1 MAIAKKIISLS
12 VAVALTGSCLFG
24 CADTDFAAKTEN
36 TTISVGQYIYHVFDN
51 LMKAEEE
58 LEVTPSSSDSNFFE
72 LTIDD
77 QNVEDWIVNNAKKD
91 LKACVGASIE
101 FENLGLTLTEEE
113 KTKTTTSDEEG
124 NDVSISISDYYDNLD
139 DYYHLSDLGI
149 SKQSLTAVLNSEKK
163 YEKVFDSY
171 YGAGGS
177 QEVSSQEIS
186 DYIKTNGASYKMMTV
201 AKRGSTST
209 ETTDA
214 SSPTTLTATDE
225 SKAEA
230 QGYVDQING
239 GKSIDDVYHDYEY
252 ANGTTDDTFVPLEV
266 EFVFKE
272 DTTSTLEDNVL
283 SALFEQAQIDGP
295 AILIEGDYS
304 FYIIQRYSV
313 SDETVS
319 QNKEQ
324 ALEYMKDDEFSEIM
338 CQMADTKG
346 YQENE
351 AAFKEYTPKA
361 LYKRYEKYSED
372 SMVTYY

>member
-1 MAIAKKIISLS
+1 MAIAKKIISIS
-12 VAVALTGSCLFG
+12 VATALIASLLSG
-24 CADTDFAAKTEN
+24 CADVSFAAKTDK
-36 TTISVGQYIYHVFDN
+36 TTISVGQYIYHTFDN

-58 LEVTPSSSDSNFFE
+58 LKVTPSSSDSNFFK

-77 QNVEDWIVNNAKKD
+77 QTAEDWILNEAKKD
-91 LKACVGASIE
+91 LKAYMGAAIE
-101 FENLGLTLTEEE
+101 FENLGLTLSEEE
-113 KTKTTTSDEEG
+113 KTKTTTTDEEG
-124 NDVSISISDYYDNLD
+124 KEVSITISDYYDNLD

-149 SKQSLTAVLNSEKK
+149 SKQSLTAVLIKEKK

-177 QEVSSQEIS
+177 QEVSAQEIS

-209 ETTDA
+209 ETTDV

-252 ANGTTDDTFVPLEV
+252 ANGTTDDTFVPLEL

-272 DTTSTLEDNVL
+272 DNTSTLEDNVF
-283 SALFEQAQIDGP
+283 SALFEQAQTDGP

-313 SDETVS
+313 SDETIS
-319 QNKEQ
+319 QNNKQ
-324 ALEYMKDDEFSEIM
+324 ALEYMKDGEFSEIM
-338 CQMADTKG
+338 GQIADTKG

-351 AAFKEYTPKA
+351 AAFKKYTPKV
-361 LYKRYEKYSED
+361 LYKRYDKYSENN
-372 SMVTYY
+372 MINYY

>member
-77 QNVEDWIVNNAKKD
+77 QNVEDWIANNAKKD
-91 LKACVGASIE
+91 LKTCVGASIE

-113 KTKTTTSDEEG
+113 KTKTTTTDEEG

-177 QEVSSQEIS
+177 QEVPSQEIS

-230 QGYVDQING
+230 QGYVDQINV
-239 GKSIDDVYHDYEY
+239 K
-252 ANGTTDDTFVPLEV
+252 L
-266 EFVFKE
+266 
-272 DTTSTLEDNVL
+272 
-283 SALFEQAQIDGP
+283 
-295 AILIEGDYS
+295 GD
-304 FYIIQRYSV
+304 
-313 SDETVS
+313 
-319 QNKEQ
+319 
-324 ALEYMKDDEFSEIM
+324 
-338 CQMADTKG
+338 
-346 YQENE
+346 
-351 AAFKEYTPKA
+351 
-361 LYKRYEKYSED
+361 
-372 SMVTYY
+372 

>member
-1 MAIAKKIISLS
+1 MAIAKKIISMS
-12 VAVALTGSCLFG
+12 VAAALAGSLLSG
-24 CADTDFAAKTEN
+24 CADVSFAAKTESA
-36 TTISVGQYIYHVFDN
+36 TISVGQFIYHVFDN
-51 LMKAEEE
+51 LMQAEEE
-58 LEVTPSSSDSNFFE
+58 LEVTPSSSDSNFFK

-77 QNVEDWIVNNAKKD
+77 QSVEDWIANNAKKD

-113 KTKTTTSDEEG
+113 KTKTTTTDEEG
-124 NDVSISISDYYDNLD
+124 KEVSISISEYYDNLD

-149 SKQSLTAVLNSEKK
+149 SKQSLTDVLISEKK

-171 YGAGGS
+171 YGEGGS

-186 DYIKTNGASYKMMTV
+186 DYINTNGASYKMMTV
-201 AKRGSTST
+201 TKQGSTST

-239 GKSIDDVYHDYEY
+239 GKSIDDVYHDYEF
-252 ANGTTDDTFVPLEV
+252 ANGTTEDTFIPLEL

-272 DTTSTLEDNVL
+272 DNTSTLEDNVL

-313 SDETVS
+313 SDEIAS
-319 QNKEQ
+319 QNKDQ

-338 CQMADTKG
+338 GQMADAKG

>member
-1 MAIAKKIISLS
+1 MAIAKKIISMSIAAALAGSLLS
-12 VAVALTGSCLFG
+12 G
-24 CADTDFAAKTEN
+24 CADVSFAAKTEN
-36 TTISVGQYIYHVFDN
+36 ATVSVGQYIYHAFDN
-51 LMKAEEE
+51 LMQAEEE
-58 LEVTPSSSDSNFFE
+58 LEVTPSSSDSNFFK

-77 QNVEDWIVNNAKKD
+77 QSVEDWIANNAKKD
-91 LKACVGASIE
+91 LKACIGASIE
-101 FENLGLTLTEEE
+101 FENLGLTLTEDE
-113 KTKTTTSDEEG
+113 KTKTTTTDEEG
-124 NDVSISISDYYDNLD
+124 NEVLISISDYYDNLD

-149 SKQSLTAVLNSEKK
+149 SKQSLTDVLISEKK
-163 YEKVFDSY
+163 YEKVFNSY

-177 QEVSSQEIS
+177 QEVSSQEIL
-186 DYIKTNGASYKMMTV
+186 DYINTNGASYKMMTV

-209 ETTDA
+209 ETSDG
-214 SSPTTLTATDE
+214 SSPNTLVATDE
-225 SKAEA
+225 SKAEV
-230 QGYVDQING
+230 QSYIDQING

-252 ANGTTDDTFVPLEV
+252 ANGATDDTFVPLEL

-272 DTTSTLEDNVL
+272 DNTSTLEDNVS
-283 SALFEQAQIDGP
+283 SAIFEQAQIDGP

-313 SDETVS
+313 SDETIS

-324 ALEYMKDDEFSEIM
+324 ALEYMKDDEFSDIM
-338 CQMADTKG
+338 GQIADTKG

-372 SMVTYY
+372 SMITYY